1 MMENN
6 VLTPEVL
13 DFLPEPFQVAQK
25 AIDLPEVQEMM
36 AKLAK
41 YNLGVFMPHQHNAES
56 GAFEV
61 LEEGKMQMENDLQIS
76 FMTKDEA
83 AKINSLPVGWVWKND
98 GVQGSAECTF
108 GCHWEISP
116 TTGAAVHIKNHK

>member
-1 MMENN
+1 MENN
-6 VLTPEVL
+6 VLTQEVL
-13 DFLPEPFQVAQK
+13 DLLPEPFQVAQK

-41 YNLGVFMPHQHNAES
+41 YNLGVFMPHQPNAKS

-108 GCHWEISP
+108 ACTLETSP
-116 TTGAAVHIKNHK
+116 TTGGTVHIKTHK